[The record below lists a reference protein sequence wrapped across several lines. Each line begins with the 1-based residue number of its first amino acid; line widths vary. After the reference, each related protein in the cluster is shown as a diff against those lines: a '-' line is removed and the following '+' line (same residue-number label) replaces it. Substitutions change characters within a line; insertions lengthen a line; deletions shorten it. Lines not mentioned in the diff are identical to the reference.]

1 MWAGLRI
8 GPGSPVESPPSS
20 CPASTGRGRRAHAC
34 RLRQRHDVQ
43 RDRTGR
49 GRRCRHHHYR
59 GPTPA
64 TPVAGTAT
72 GDLRSACQAAE
83 DAIEGTIQQL
93 FDHPNDL
100 VFAAKVYADGAVKL
114 RKLGAGTPIEAQINN
129 VAATFESFASE
140 LQRGEDDGDTSRLPK
155 AGAPLQKACS

>member
-1 MWAGLRI
+1 LSRHPLRVLPLLVVGVVLMLAGC
-8 GPGSPVESPPSS
+8 GNDAASSATPSP
-20 CPASTGRGRRAHAC
+20 ATGGATTTAA
-34 RLRQRHDVQ
+34 
-43 RDRTGR
+43 
-49 GRRCRHHHYR
+49 
-59 GPTPA
+59 PTPA
-64 TPVAGTAT
+64 TPIASTAT

-100 VFAAKVYADGAVKL
+100 AFAAKVYADGAVKL

-140 LQRGEDDGDTSRLPK
+140 LQRGQDDGDTSRLPK

>member
-1 MWAGLRI
+1 MVAGVVLMLAGCGNDAPSRA
-8 GPGSPVESPPSS
+8 PAQAATGSATTV
-20 CPASTGRGRRAHAC
+20 A
-34 RLRQRHDVQ
+34 
-43 RDRTGR
+43 
-49 GRRCRHHHYR
+49 
-59 GPTPA
+59 PTPT
-64 TPVAGTAT
+64 TPVATPGT

-83 DAIEGTIQQL
+83 AAIEGAIQQL

-100 VFAAKVYADGAVKL
+100 AFAAKVYAEGAVKL

-140 LQRGEDDGDTSRLPK
+140 LQRGVDDGDTSRLPK